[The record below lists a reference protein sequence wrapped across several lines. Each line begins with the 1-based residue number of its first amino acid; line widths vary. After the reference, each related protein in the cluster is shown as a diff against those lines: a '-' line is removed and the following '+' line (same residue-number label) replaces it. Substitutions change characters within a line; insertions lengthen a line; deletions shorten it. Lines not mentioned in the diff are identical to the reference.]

1 MGRAVAID
9 TGGILCMLT
18 TGTDVILN
26 HTNLRTRYF
35 IYSDCVYLSLNI
47 PTSLLLLP
55 ACAASFKREAKAE
68 EITFG
73 VIF

>member
-9 TGGILCMLT
+9 TGQTLCTLT
-18 TGTDVILN
+18 TGTDVSLN
-26 HTNLRTRYF
+26 HNILRKRYL
-35 IYSDCVYLSLNI
+35 IYTDGVYLSLNI

-55 ACAASFKREAKAE
+55 ACAASFNCEDKAE

-73 VIF
+73 GIF